1 MEIVIEKAVGSITN
15 QLVSIF
21 FFFFCRFS
29 AHRTRVRVKFLD
41 GLNKTKDLTNIEIY
55 IHRKVLLFQE

>member
-1 MEIVIEKAVGSITN
+1 MVIEKAVGSITN
-15 QLVSIF
+15 QLVSI

>member
-15 QLVSIF
+15 QLVSI
-21 FFFFCRFS
+21 FFFCRFS